1 MPPLNPV
8 PATARV
14 VVNGVFSSSGG
25 PWVNIFHVQRTPT
38 GTALSQTEVNA
49 IAAGVRT
56 AWLNN
61 FIPLCSSSMTLGN
74 VTATD
79 LTSSFGLVGSASGN
93 NAGAIAT
100 GTMMPPSVAVG
111 ISWTQAQHYR
121 GGHPRSY
128 IPGLNSGQLNA
139 SGSNLISAAQQ
150 ANFVTGA
157 LAFRTAVNAIVVD
170 GAAALVLVR
179 RIANKQVLAIPIVTP
194 LTGATVDRRVDTQ
207 RRRLGKDIA

>member
-1 MPPLNPV
+1 MPPLQPV
-8 PATARV
+8 PSVARV

-25 PWVNIFHVQRTPT
+25 PWVNIFHVRREPVAGSLTQ
-38 GTALSQTEVNA
+38 GEVDA
-49 IAAGVRT
+49 IAAGVRG

-61 FIPLCSSSMTLGN
+61 FIPLCSSAMTLGN
-74 VTATD
+74 VVATD
-79 LTSSFGLVGSASGN
+79 ITDQFGLVGTSSGN

-100 GTMMPPSVAVG
+100 GTMMPPSVAIG

-139 SGSNLISAAQQ
+139 SGSNLLSAAQQ
-150 ANFVTGA
+150 ANFLAGA
-157 LAFRTAVNAIVVD
+157 LAFRTAVNAIAI
-170 GAAALVLVR
+170 GTAARLVLVR
-179 RIANKQVLAIPIVTP
+179 RIANKVVLVNPIVSNI
-194 LTGATVDRRVDTQ
+194 TGATVDRRVDTQ